1 VKTIAGRLLFPVVGF
16 FVAVMM
22 FSVLLP
28 YEHVKAASTPLGIP
42 SGATPVKV
50 HRVIDG
56 DQVYIDLG
64 NGTLEHVL
72 LAGIDAPNEGDC
84 FYDEA
89 KTKLTDLLPAG
100 ATIYLEASGSVD
112 RENRLP
118 VRYIWLPG
126 TDGAK
131 AVLVNTKLVRE
142 GDAGFDGTL
151 DTPKYYDNLEAAQAQ
166 AQSKE
171 NGVWGACG
179 ELHLATEPPVDIA
192 FVLEATAAAN
202 NLLTQQTNA
211 YTGDYVGW
219 LSTQAST
226 VTSSVGQLGL
236 IMATFT
242 STSFADPQWVS
253 SVTALADLWT
263 TAYDSAVAV
272 TPPAEY
278 QSVHTEWLQ
287 AMQHY
292 ANAANY
298 LNTGLANWD
307 PSSVSSAANELTLG
321 SLIIADV
328 SGQVDLSFGQ

>member
-1 VKTIAGRLLFPVVGF
+1 VSAFARRVQGVFGALILGVLAITMLAPVAGAR
-16 FVAVMM
+16 
-22 FSVLLP
+22 
-28 YEHVKAASTPLGIP
+28 AASLPNGIP
-42 SGATPVKV
+42 SDATPVKV

-64 NGTLEHVL
+64 NGKLEHVL

-100 ATIYLEASGSVD
+100 TTIYLEASGTVD
-112 RENRLP
+112 REDRLP
-118 VRYIWLPG
+118 VRYVWLPA
-126 TDGAK
+126 TDGGK
-131 AVLVNTKLVRE
+131 AVLINTKLVRE

-151 DTPKYYDNLEAAQAQ
+151 DTPKYYDNLETAQAD
-166 AQSKE
+166 AQDKE

-179 ELHLATEPPVDIA
+179 ELHLATEPPVDIN

-202 NLLTQQTNA
+202 NLLTQQANA

-226 VTSSVGQLGL
+226 VTGSIGQLGL

-242 STSFADPQWVS
+242 DTSFSDPQWVS
-253 SVTALADLWT
+253 SVQALADLWT
-263 TAYDSAVAV
+263 TAYNSAVAV

-278 QSVHTEWLQ
+278 QAVHAQWLE

-298 LNTGLANWD
+298 LTTGLANWD
-307 PSSVSSAANELTLG
+307 ATGITSAANELTLG